1 MTLNP
6 IAAVLLIPVV
16 AAVLLAAL
24 PGYRLT
30 ARINVVA
37 TLATFLVAL
46 SLFFGRPSPTP
57 YFHVDDLN
65 NVFIVLTTF
74 VGFTTSV
81 FSASYIGH
89 EL

>member
-1 MTLNP
+1 MTLGP

-46 SLFFGRPSPTP
+46 SLFFSPRM
-57 YFHVDDLN
+57 LSQKS
-65 NVFIVLTTF
+65 
-74 VGFTTSV
+74 GFFARMRCISPAR
-81 FSASYIGH
+81 S
-89 EL
+89 E